1 MTRICSGVRPS
12 MRHTY
17 ITLCA
22 STRARDKSQN
32 SNGVGGASR

>member
-1 MTRICSGVRPS
+1 MSRICSVVRPS

-17 ITLCA
+17 ITLRA
-22 STRARDKSQN
+22 FTRARDRLQS